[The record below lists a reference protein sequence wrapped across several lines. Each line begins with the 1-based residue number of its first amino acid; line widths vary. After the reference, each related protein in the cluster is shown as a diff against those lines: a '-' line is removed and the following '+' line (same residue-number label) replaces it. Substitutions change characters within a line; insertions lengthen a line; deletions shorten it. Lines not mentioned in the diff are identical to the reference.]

1 MILVTGATGLVGRH
15 IVPAL
20 LQAGHRVRCL
30 VRNREKA
37 RSLLGNEPEF
47 CDGDVTDPASLDEA
61 CRGAEAVIHL
71 VAVIREKGPVTFE
84 SINVQG
90 TRNMVAAAEK
100 AGCRRFVHMS
110 ALGVR
115 PDPAYRYSLVRS
127 YPNIDETTHV
137 LDMTSQTWLTSQ
149 EVDRTEW
156 RHWLVIVVP
165 GKVTSS
171 TALLFIGGGKNDD
184 AAPVAA
190 DRMLVRIARAT
201 GAVVA
206 ELRMVPNQPLTFRG
220 EARGRSE
227 DSLIAYAWDKFLRT
241 GQARWLPRLPMT
253 KAAVRAMDTITDF
266 LKSEAGGKLAVDRFV
281 VAGGSKRGWTTWTTA
296 AVDPRVVAIAPIVIN
311 TLNVERASEHHWRSY
326 GFWAPALHDYVEMDI
341 MRWMGTPQLRKLM
354 TIEDPYEYRS
364 RFMMPKFIVN
374 STGDEFFPPDL
385 VRFYYD
391 DLPGEKHLRFVPNT
405 NHSLRGSD
413 APQTLLAYFHSVVTG
428 RRRPELKWSFQGDG
442 EMRITATG
450 EPSEVKLWKA
460 TNPKARDFRLETLGA
475 VWTSSPLDGNKG
487 VWQVSVA
494 PPPEGWTAYFV
505 EFTFPSGTKFPFKFT
520 TPVRVVPD
528 RLPFPPPEVH
538 RESGR

>member
-1 MILVTGATGLVGRH
+1 MMPSRILKHVKTLSMQPLRY
-15 IVPAL
+15 
-20 LQAGHRVRCL
+20 R
-30 VRNREKA
+30 
-37 RSLLGNEPEF
+37 F
-47 CDGDVTDPASLDEA
+47 
-61 CRGAEAVIHL
+61 AVCAAI
-71 VAVIREKGPVTFE
+71 G
-84 SINVQG
+84 
-90 TRNMVAAAEK
+90 VAA
-100 AGCRRFVHMS
+100 S
-110 ALGVR
+110 AAPQETALDRYVR
-115 PDPAYRYSLVRS
+115 APDASYRYELVS
-127 YPNIDETTHV
+127 TFQGPGHTGFV
-137 LDMTSQTWLTSQ
+137 LDMVSQTWRTRE

-156 RHWLVIVVP
+156 RHWLTIIRPDRV
-165 GKVTSS
+165 SS
-171 TALLFIGGGKNDD
+171 SIALLFIGGGSNGSK
-184 AAPVAA
+184 PP
-190 DRMLVRIARAT
+190 ARADWILST
-201 GAVVA
+201 IATETEAVVA
-206 ELRMVPNQPLTFRG
+206 ELRMVPNQPLRFAGDSAAER
-220 EARGRSE
+220 RE
-227 DSLIAYAWDKFLRT
+227 DALIAYTWDKFLRT
-241 GQARWLPRLPMT
+241 GDELWPARLPMT
-253 KAAVRAMDTITDF
+253 KAAVRAMDTVTAF
-266 LKSEAGGKLAVDRFV
+266 CASEAGGKLRIDRFV